1 MKRSFMEVL
10 KLVKAG
16 YTKKEIDEM
25 GDEDE
30 KVEPQVEP
38 TKTEPVKLEKIEK
51 KENKSESK
59 DDPTYTAL
67 CEKIDELTEKLG
79 KLEATNAGAAVKAS
93 EIPGEPTLEESLL
106 QFLPKGYELNK

>member
-25 GDEDE
+25 GDEEE
-30 KVEPQVEP
+30 KVEPKEE

-51 KENKSESK
+51 KEDKSETK

>member
-1 MKRSFMEVL
+1 MKRSFVEVL

-25 GDEDE
+25 DDEE

-38 TKTEPVKLEKIEK
+38 TKTEPIKLEPIAK
-51 KENKSESK
+51 KEPKSEPK

-79 KLEATNAGAAVKAS
+79 KLEATNAGAAVKKS

-106 QFLPKGYELNK
+106 QFLPKGYEINK